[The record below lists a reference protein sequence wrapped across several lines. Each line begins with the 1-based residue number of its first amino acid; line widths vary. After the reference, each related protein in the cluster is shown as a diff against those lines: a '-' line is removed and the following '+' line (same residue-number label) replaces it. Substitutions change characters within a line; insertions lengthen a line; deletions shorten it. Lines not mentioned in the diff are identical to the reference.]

1 MYATREA
8 WLQDAAGELT
18 PVIEAGGLAVP
29 LALRVA
35 CGFPSTYRRSGALGE
50 TFTPKD
56 SADRTVE
63 ILISPTV
70 DSPYNVLL
78 VLMRQLVEATALTR
92 LNREAI
98 CAAIGLHP
106 QKPNLYPTAN
116 TSLLDRLD
124 AIAAAL
130 GAYPHAA
137 LSLADR
143 PKAATR
149 LLKGLCPTCG
159 YTIRLTQ
166 KWADKGMPTCPC
178 GDTINLDTTTSEA

>member
-35 CGFPSTYRRSGALGE
+35 CGFPSTFRRSGALGE

-63 ILISPTV
+63 VLISPTV
-70 DSPYNVLL
+70 DSPHNVLL
-78 VLMRQLVEATALTR
+78 VLLRQLVEATASTR
-92 LNREAI
+92 LNREAV
-98 CAAIGLHP
+98 CASIGLNP
-106 QKPNLYPTAN
+106 QKPNLYPTGN
-116 TSLLDRLD
+116 TSLIDRLD
-124 AIAAAL
+124 GIAAAL

-149 LLKGLCPTCG
+149 LLKAVCPTCG
-159 YTIRLTQ
+159 YTIRLTA
-166 KWADKGMPTCPC
+166 KWTAKGMPVCYD
-178 GDTINLDTTTSEA
+178 GDTFNLETTQEA

>member
-8 WLQDAAGELT
+8 WLTDAAGELT
-18 PVIEAGGLAVP
+18 PLITTAGGMLPASI
-29 LALRVA
+29 RIA

-50 TFTPKD
+50 TFRPGD
-56 SADRTVE
+56 SADSTVE
-63 ILISPTV
+63 ILISPTLSDPGAV
-70 DSPYNVLL
+70 LAVLL
-78 VLMRQLVEATALTR
+78 RQLVEAITGNASHKSAVYAALDLR
-92 LNREAI
+92 
-98 CAAIGLHP
+98 P
-106 QKPNLYPTAN
+106 DKPRDVPGCGINLG
-116 TSLLDRLD
+116 SKLQG
-124 AIAAAL
+124 IAAAL

-166 KWADKGMPTCPC
+166 KWADKGMPQCPC
-178 GDTINLDTTTSEA
+178 GDTFNLETTQEA

>member
-56 SADRTVE
+56 SADRTTEV
-63 ILISPTV
+63 LISPTV
-70 DSPYNVLL
+70 DAPHNVLL
-78 VLMRQLVEATALTR
+78 VLLRQLVEATALTR
-92 LNREAI
+92 VNREAV
-98 CAAIGLHP
+98 CGSIGLDP
-106 QKPNLYPTAN
+106 QKPNLYPTGN
-116 TSLLDRLD
+116 VSLLDRLD
-124 AIAAAL
+124 AIADSL

-149 LLKGLCPTCG
+149 LLKAVCPTCG
-159 YTIRLTQ
+159 YTIRLTA
-166 KWADKGMPTCPC
+166 KWTAKGMPVCYD
-178 GDTINLDTTTSEA
+178 GDTFNLETSTEA